1 MTATSST
8 SPRAQRAARR
18 GEASRLQEQ
27 LREEQAGKEG
37 VAAQV
42 PADGAAEAGAGET
55 GLREDAATVG
65 PGLTLQ
71 VGAFVAA
78 VADST
83 ESGRAP
89 RWPAAGTAA
98 ASGNVLVSPA
108 AGRPATMPPPL
119 DEGPS
124 AKEVQGEQRLADSP
138 APVGA
143 ESPPTLEAPV
153 IAAAVAEVVGRQEQP
168 PSERLRRLPLSP
180 PERVQLPWPQACRST
195 AGRRVILRVPRS
207 LPLSAPPRRG
217 GSRSCAPSQHRG
229 GLEQGWDLGPR
240 DPSWAGFGKSSRHQ
254 GKRVCC
260 HLHPSLQRDPA
271 GGSTREGQ
279 VRHSTEPGSQVR
291 GLNQRKDR
299 PPPGKQLTE
308 KHGAQREVG
317 ESSAVAP
324 KDLGEL
330 HSVPVGAPPA
340 IGYETGLRG
349 GLDGA
354 AISTPIDPSTPA
366 GASGGEPLDKDR
378 DETAP
383 L

>member
-124 AKEVQGEQRLADSP
+124 AEG
-138 APVGA
+138 
-143 ESPPTLEAPV
+143 
-153 IAAAVAEVVGRQEQP
+153 AVAEVVGRQEQP
-168 PSERLRRLPLSP
+168 PKR
-180 PERVQLPWPQACRST
+180 T
-195 AGRRVILRVPRS
+195 
-207 LPLSAPPRRG
+207 SAPAAVESAGTRASCRG
-217 GSRSCAPSQHRG
+217 H
-229 GLEQGWDLGPR
+229 
-240 DPSWAGFGKSSRHQ
+240 
-254 GKRVCC
+254 
-260 HLHPSLQRDPA
+260 
-271 GGSTREGQ
+271 
-279 VRHSTEPGSQVR
+279 
-291 GLNQRKDR
+291 
-299 PPPGKQLTE
+299 
-308 KHGAQREVG
+308 KH
-317 ESSAVAP
+317 
-324 KDLGEL
+324 
-330 HSVPVGAPPA
+330 
-340 IGYETGLRG
+340 
-349 GLDGA
+349 
-354 AISTPIDPSTPA
+354 A
-366 GASGGEPLDKDR
+366 GARPGGG
-378 DETAP
+378 
-383 L
+383 